1 MKKSYQVLIALAI
14 GVGIN
19 ASVQAHDSFSI
30 GFNVGTPS
38 YYPVQPVSNYGAPP
52 VGYYGA
58 PPVTYYGP
66 SAVIVTPPP
75 RSYYQAPPQGYYRP
89 APIIYGAPPVY
100 IQQSRTF
107 PDRGRGWGHD
117 HHRDY
122 DRNGRGGWGHDH
134 HD

>member
-19 ASVQAHDSFSI
+19 ANAQAHDSFSI

-38 YYPVQPVSNYGAPP
+38 YYPAQPVSNYGAPP

-58 PPVTYYGP
+58 PP
-66 SAVIVTPPP
+66 
-75 RSYYQAPPQGYYRP
+75 QGYYKP